1 MSRFFLGNLA
11 SSLFNRKTEFWKIL
25 LTALMV
31 VYFAYAAFFQND
43 TIESIASQTGSNT
56 LSFNDHHRTVVVAT
70 ARIAEEFH
78 YRNKP
83 LNNELSEI
91 ILNNYIASLDPKKM
105 YFRASDINQFLSNRF
120 YYDNFIS
127 NGNLKEIFNVF
138 ITFQRRLQE
147 RTDYATS
154 LLEYPFDF
162 ELDDHLDMDRTN
174 AEWPANRDEHNRFW
188 NKWVKDS
195 VLTLKLTGYSD
206 DEIKETLTKR
216 YRRIQEN
223 IASFTSFEVLE
234 VFLNNYLKELD
245 PHSAF
250 FSPHKASNFRISMT
264 QQLEG
269 IGVILRTEDDETI
282 VQSLI
287 AGGPASFTKKIQVGD
302 RIVAVDNGGSEGF
315 TEIIGWR
322 IEDVV
327 DLIRGP
333 VGTKVTLRLIR
344 KNALPESLPEEVSII
359 RRKVKIEDQTAKKST
374 LDFDTEGKP
383 LQFGIITLPTFYAEF
398 ADTMGDDPNR
408 GSSTDVKAMLEE
420 FTNQGVD
427 GVVMDLRGNGGGA
440 LLEAIDL
447 TSLFIDSG
455 PIVQVR
461 DSQGELL
468 VKSDWD
474 EISSYEGPLVVLVDH
489 SSASASEIFAAAIQ
503 DYRRGVIVGETTFG
517 KGSLQNVWPLSKV
530 TGTKDD
536 RSGTLKLSTALF
548 YRANGISTQH
558 LGVVPDIELLNAE
571 YSTSTGERALDHSFP
586 VEAIV
591 PAEDNLNKWHKANL
605 TEEQIS
611 KLRQLNKER
620 MELNPVLKITQKLK
634 KEAHNRINRHFVAL
648 NESQRLQRF
657 EEYNNTRLNSI
668 NEIRNMFGMEPVQE
682 LSDDAYPTERIGD
695 LYLDEALNVLVDM
708 VNLNRENN
716 VYKPASSQQLTQ
728 SGFEG

>member
-1 MSRFFLGNLA
+1 MIRFFLSDFA
-11 SSLFNRKTEFWKIL
+11 SSLSSRKTEIYKIL
-25 LTALMV
+25 LTVLMA

-43 TIESIASQTGSNT
+43 AIESIASQTGSNT
-56 LSFNDHHRTVVVAT
+56 LTFNDHHRTVVVAT

-91 ILNNYIASLDPKKM
+91 ILNNYIDALDPKKM
-105 YFRASDINQFLSNRF
+105 YFRASDINQFRSNRF

-147 RTDYATS
+147 RTDYAIS

-162 ELDDHLDMDRTN
+162 ELDDHLDLDRTH

-195 VLTLKLTGYSD
+195 VLTLKLTGYDD
-206 DEIKETLTKR
+206 DEIKQTLTKR
-216 YRRIQEN
+216 YRRIQGN

-245 PHSAF
+245 PHSTF

-269 IGVILRTEDDETI
+269 IGVVLRTEDENTI
-282 VQSLI
+282 VQSII
-287 AGGPASFTKKIQVGD
+287 AGGPASITKNIHVGD
-302 RIVAVDNGGSEGF
+302 RIVAVDNGGENGF

-333 VGTKVTLRLIR
+333 EGTKVTLRLIR
-344 KNALPESLPEEVSII
+344 KDAVPESLPEEVSIT
-359 RRKVKIEDQTAKKST
+359 RRRVKIEDQTAKKST

-398 ADTMGDDPNR
+398 ADSIEDDSDR

-420 FTNQGVD
+420 FTEQGVD
-427 GVVMDLRGNGGGA
+427 GVIMDLRGNGGGA

-447 TSLFIDSG
+447 TRLFINSG

-461 DSQGELL
+461 DSEGELV

-474 EISSYEGPLVVLVDH
+474 EISSYDGPLVVLVDH

-503 DYRRGVIVGETTFG
+503 DYRRGIIVGETTFG

-530 TGTKDD
+530 TGTNDD
-536 RSGTLKLSTALF
+536 RSGTLKLSTAQF

-571 YSTSTGERALDHSFP
+571 YSTSTGERALENSFP
-586 VEAIV
+586 VEAIAPV
-591 PAEDNLNKWHKANL
+591 DGDLNNWHKANL
-605 TEEQIS
+605 TEGQIA

-634 KEAHNRINRHFVAL
+634 KEAHNRTNRNFVAL
-648 NESQRLQRF
+648 NETQRRQRLD
-657 EEYNNTRLNSI
+657 EYNNARLSSI
-668 NEIRNMFGMEPVQE
+668 NEIRDMFGMEPAQE
-682 LSDDAYPTERIGD
+682 LSDDIYPTERIGD
-695 LYLDEALNVLVDM
+695 LYLDEALNVLVDI
-708 VNLNRENN
+708 VNLNREDSI
-716 VYKPASSQQLTQ
+716 YKPTSIQQLTH
-728 SGFEG
+728 SRIER